1 MGDSLQY
8 IDIILLAMVAG
19 FVALR
24 LRSVLGRRTGDEEE
38 RAEKQRAP
46 AADTT
51 VRKLPTEEHAAPQ
64 SGDGAAAAA
73 APSWTGDVDPKSA
86 LGKTLSRIMVADRSF
101 DPDSF
106 VDGARSAY
114 GMIVK
119 AFAAGDRET
128 LQSLLSPEIYE
139 EFDSAIKERE
149 AKGETMETTLVDIEE
164 SRITDAKLE
173 DDTADITIRFVTLAA
188 SATRNAEGEVTSG
201 DVSDAHKLT
210 EVWTF
215 SRVLTNADPN
225 WLLVDTNRED

>member
-46 AADTT
+46 ATDT
-51 VRKLPTEEHAAPQ
+51 VRKMPTEDHGAVQPDEDAAP
-64 SGDGAAAAA
+64 AAS
-73 APSWTGDVDPKSA
+73 PSWTGDVDPKSA

-106 VDGARSAY
+106 VDGARAAY

-119 AFAAGDRET
+119 AFAAGDRDT
-128 LQSLLSPEIYE
+128 LKPLLSPEIYDD
-139 EFDSAIKERE
+139 FDSAIKERE
-149 AKGETMETTLVDIEE
+149 SRGETMETTLVDIEE
-164 SRITDAKLE
+164 SRITDARLE
-173 DDTADITIRFVTLAA
+173 DDTADITMRFVTLAA
-188 SATRNAEGEVTSG
+188 SATRNAQGEVVSG
-201 DVSDAHKLT
+201 NVSDAHKLT

-215 SRVLTNADPN
+215 SRVLTSRDPN